1 MDNGTR
7 SDATKGR
14 LVDAAIDLIADKG
27 VQGASFA
34 EICRRCELS
43 RGAIHHHYASLP
55 ALLVDVVR
63 TIGDRI
69 RAGAF
74 AGIDSLGPDQDVYE
88 FGIDYVWQQMQTAEF
103 MALSQIR
110 STVSVD
116 ESLKGEVRRELREVH
131 QWWMEQANNVSGLG
145 SDNADPQT
153 TMIILT
159 ALMGTHLI
167 DAAMGPPVEDR
178 DRHAYRAKL
187 KDLVLR

>member
-1 MDNGTR
+1 MDNEKR

-14 LVDAAIDLIADKG
+14 LVDAAIGVIAERG
-27 VQGASFA
+27 LQGASFA
-34 EICRRCELS
+34 EICRRCDLS

-63 TIGDRI
+63 TIGKRI
-69 RAGAF
+69 KVGAF
-74 AGIDSLGPDQDVYE
+74 TGIDSLGPDQDVYE
-88 FGIDYVWQQMQTAEF
+88 YGIDYVWQQMQTPEF
-103 MALSQIR
+103 KALSQIR
-110 STVSVD
+110 SAVGVD
-116 ESLKGEVRRELREVH
+116 ESLQGEVRRELREVH

-167 DAAMGPPVEDR
+167 DAAMGPPEEDR
-178 DRHAYRAKL
+178 DRQAYRAKL